1 MARRRIRRDTLTCP
15 YYTPGMADYL
25 RHVTDAE
32 LRAIEDELVERL
44 EFFDQRVR
52 TEVKDELRRRKMVP
66 TPRRRLPAA

>member
-1 MARRRIRRDTLTCP
+1 
-15 YYTPGMADYL
+15 MADYL